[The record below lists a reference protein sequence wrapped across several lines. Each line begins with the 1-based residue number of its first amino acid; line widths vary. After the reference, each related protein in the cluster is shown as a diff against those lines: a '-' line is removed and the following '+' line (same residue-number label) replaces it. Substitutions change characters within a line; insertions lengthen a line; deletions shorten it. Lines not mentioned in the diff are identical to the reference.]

1 MLSSCLQVRSP
12 LSDAILGEQ
21 MLVVSEDKVAVTELR
36 AAVVAGLAL
45 ALHPE
50 PGHPGVLT
58 AVCRATATLRGSK
71 QVRVC
76 GWPGGGG
83 GALCPGAI
91 PVPLGVLAGGDAV
104 RLAVLL

>member
-1 MLSSCLQVRSP
+1 MRSP

-83 GALCPGAI
+83 VLEALS
-91 PVPLGVLAGGDAV
+91 PVPWDLSPVSANISTCLRPAV
-104 RLAVLL
+104 C